1 MRTICFRFLSLLVS
15 AATLFLLSSIT
26 TYANEPGQDEFLYA
40 QKLFDEK
47 YYDLAA
53 EQLERVLR
61 DYPGFAE
68 TAEAQFL
75 LGEAYYLTGDF
86 EKSRTAYLRLAINF
100 PNDPRAAEAMFK
112 VGVALERADRSLDAA
127 QAYTRV
133 QGFYPTDRYAPE
145 GLRRAVNLFLIS
157 GDTTRAETTMDQLL
171 GKYPDSESADAARL
185 YKAKILV
192 KKGDREIGRR
202 FLEWIVDRSRTDT
215 IAAEACLELGK
226 LLRKNYELDA
236 AAEILSQAKEKYPTT
251 RQAALA
257 TIELS
262 DLYNNRGLTKE
273 SIRITQPLLTSQDS
287 IIANL
292 SLIKTGDAHYRRG
305 DYSEA
310 ISFYEKAEKTNH
322 EGALKAAWT
331 LEILNRKTEAL
342 TRYLQLSTK
351 TSLEASHASRRAAIL
366 SGELGQWAKSTQLWS
381 KVMTDPKLKDSSGR
395 TNYEFIR
402 VKLKADRSI
411 QENARNTLA
420 KFPSSPWSDDIKYL
434 AYIELL
440 NSSLDRQFEVP
451 EPASYFEDYLA
462 SEWLD
467 SAVILYDYFQRHLLK
482 STNLMERMAELS
494 SRPLGSVSPV
504 EWALDWGD
512 FYLFEFKDPVKA
524 LDQYTLVLDDSTA
537 PTEKTLNAYRRSVQ
551 AYLFLYESALWE
563 RDAFTIE
570 MYSDSVRSWLGHLT
584 QLDHDSPE
592 TMTLKAGF
600 LRLDLVRTDELADE
614 NISALDSIR
623 NTIRSYGAQI
633 FPPRVIA
640 EYVEGEID
648 RGRMDTLD
656 IVQIDELTDIAAS
669 GTEDRRISA
678 RLKMSGIIL
687 NELIGQHATAIKSA
701 KSLVSGY
708 SGTPAAAE
716 AVVWLME
723 NPRLPTTERF
733 EWLEKYSADYPY
745 LVIPELHERL
755 KADLLDSLDRP
766 LEAITARQLALT
778 ASNWEIP
785 ELDILDAPDES
796 AHYYRGMA
804 NMRALTRSASHIRKA
819 REEFRTL
826 LNLNR
831 KGRYAAGAM
840 LALAQLHH
848 TMDDSKTAL
857 AYLDTL
863 NRSFPTSAENKN
875 GMLLRPV
882 ILMVIGEYNAAIV
895 KWRELISIENNQDS
909 LFSYRVKVVICY
921 YRLGHLEEARQTA
934 KLLYK
939 DFKVRDDLD
948 QYRALFFLEK
958 GHALDRIRQFDDARK
973 QYKTIIKS
981 YAFTPWADDAAY
993 GTGWSMIQ
1001 SGEIEEGVAE
1011 LNRFIENYPNSSLV
1025 QDAYMAIGLANWRVE
1040 KYSEAVSALNK
1051 VWQNENASDL
1061 WQQTFKALITVYRDA
1076 RFWDAAIRLTRD
1088 YIDRF
1093 PEAADKLDQQMN
1105 IGWFYLQLGQ
1115 WEDAVRYYKPLLPIA
1130 DAEREAEVQFYIG
1143 EAYMSNGEYRTAIL
1157 EYLKVKV
1164 LGRKTK
1170 LDWGVTALY
1179 KAGTCY
1185 EKLGEPENAARM
1197 YRKIIAERG
1206 ETSNYGITAQKRLE
1220 ALELKE

>member
-1 MRTICFRFLSLLVS
+1 MRTNSFRFLSLLVS
-15 AATLFLLSSIT
+15 AAALLLLSSIT
-26 TYANEPGQDEFLYA
+26 TFANEPGQDEFLYA
-40 QKLFDEK
+40 QKLFDEE

-61 DYPGFAE
+61 DYPGFPE

-100 PNDPRAAEAMFK
+100 PNNPRAAEAMFK
-112 VGVALERADRSLDAA
+112 VGTALERANRSLDAA

-133 QGFYPTDRYAPE
+133 HGFYPTDRYAPE

-185 YKAKILV
+185 YKAKILIR
-192 KKGDREIGRR
+192 KGDREIGRR

-236 AAEILSQAKEKYPTT
+236 AVEILKRTKEKYPTT

-262 DLYNNRGLTKE
+262 DLYNNRGLIKE
-273 SIRITQPLLTSQDS
+273 SIKIAQPLLTSQDP
-287 IIANL
+287 IIVNL
-292 SLIKTGDAHYRRG
+292 SRIKTGDAHYRSG
-305 DYSEA
+305 NYSEA
-310 ISFYEKAEKTNH
+310 LSFYEKAAKTNH
-322 EGALKAAWT
+322 EGALKSAWT
-331 LEILNRKTEAL
+331 LEVLNRKTEAL

-351 TSLEASHASRRAAIL
+351 TSLEASHARRRAAIL

-381 KVMTDPKLKDSSGR
+381 KVMTDPKLRDSSGR

-402 VKLKADRSI
+402 ARLKANRSI

-434 AYIELL
+434 AYTELL
-440 NSSLDRQFEVP
+440 NSFLDKQLETIP

-467 SAVILYDYFQRHLLK
+467 SAVVLYDYFQRHLLK
-482 STNLMERMAELS
+482 SPNLMERMAELS

-504 EWALDWGD
+504 EWTLDWGD

-584 QLDHDSPE
+584 QLDQDSPE
-592 TMTLKAGF
+592 TMTLKAEF

-614 NISALDSIR
+614 NISVLDSIR

-640 EYVEGEID
+640 EYVEGEIG

-656 IVQIDELTDIAAS
+656 VVQIDELTDIAAS

-687 NELIGQHATAIKSA
+687 NELIGQHESSIKSA
-701 KSLVSGY
+701 KSLVSEY

-723 NPRLPTTERF
+723 KPQLSPTERF
-733 EWLEKYSADYPY
+733 EWLEKYNADYPY
-745 LVIPELHERL
+745 LVIPEQHERL

-766 LEAITARQLALT
+766 LEAITARRRALT
-778 ASNWEIP
+778 ASNWVIP

-804 NMRALTRSASHIRKA
+804 NMRAAHMQIA

-831 KGRYAAGAM
+831 KGRYSAGAL

-848 TMDDSKTAL
+848 TMDASKTAL

-863 NRSFPTSAENKN
+863 NRSFPTAHENKN
-875 GMLLRPV
+875 GMQLRPV
-882 ILMVIGEYNAAIV
+882 ILMDATEYNTAIV
-895 KWRELISIENNQDS
+895 KFRELISIEDNQDS
-909 LFSYRVKVVICY
+909 LFSYRVKVAICY
-921 YRLGHLEEARQTA
+921 YRLGHLEQARQTA
-934 KLLYK
+934 KQLYK

-948 QYRALFFLEK
+948 QYKALFFLEK

-981 YAFTPWADDAAY
+981 YALTPWADDAAY
-993 GTGWSMIQ
+993 STGWSLIQ
-1001 SGEIEEGVAE
+1001 SGEIEEGAAE
-1011 LNRFIENYPNSSLV
+1011 LNRFIENYPDSSLV
-1025 QDAYMAIGLANWRVE
+1025 QDAYLAIGLANYRIE

-1051 VWQNENASDL
+1051 VWKNENASDL
-1061 WQQTFKALITVYRDA
+1061 WLRAFKALITVYRDA
-1076 RFWDAAIRLTRD
+1076 RFWDAAIRVTRD

-1093 PEAADKLDQQMN
+1093 PEAADKLDKQMN

-1115 WEDAVRYYKPLLPIA
+1115 WEDGIRYYKPLLPIA

-1157 EYLKVKV
+1157 EYLKVRV
-1164 LGRKTK
+1164 IGRKTK

-1179 KAGTCY
+1179 KAGNCY

-1197 YRKIIAERG
+1197 YKNIIAERG
-1206 ETSNYGITAQKRLE
+1206 ETSNYGMTAQKRLE